1 MQKVEKEFILSDSTL
16 NCYGFRLL
24 TSGYMMDEFKKNPIG
39 YYMHQREKGVAVRWD
54 ELTIKG
60 DKVTAKP
67 VINLS
72 TARGQQIVDEV
83 NNGFLN
89 AASMG
94 HIIVLDSSDDPS
106 LMLPGQTGPTITKWY
121 NKECSLVDIPGN
133 SNSLTLHDKH
143 GEVINLQNFKV
154 HKLQNNSNHL
164 SIERLAH
171 SVIIDET
178 VELQLKRA
186 YEQNTIQAE
195 QMPTLK
201 KHFENRP
208 NDLKDLLQS
217 FSLQRLSYL
226 LQMPWVDLDKND
238 LLKELKTKDLMGFKK
253 RFKEHFNTEYIDTI

>member
-1 MQKVEKEFILSDSTL
+1 MQKVEKEFTLSDSTL

-24 TSGYMMDEFKKNPIG
+24 TSGYIIDEFKKNPIG

-54 ELTIKG
+54 ELTVKG

-72 TARGQQIVDEV
+72 GIRGQQIVDEV

-94 HIIVLDSSDDPS
+94 HIIVLDSSDAAE

-154 HKLQNNSNHL
+154 HNLQSANT
-164 SIERLAH
+164 ERLA
-171 SVIIDET
+171 SSISIEET
-178 VELQLKRA
+178 VEFQLRKA
-186 YEQNTIQAE
+186 FEQNTIQAS
-195 QMPTLK
+195 QVSILK
-201 KHFENRP
+201 KHYTNRP

-217 FSLQRLSYL
+217 FSSQRLSYL
-226 LQMPWVDLDKND
+226 LQMPWVDLDKKD
-238 LLKELKTKDLMGFKK
+238 LLNELKTRDLASFKK
-253 RFKEHFNTEYIDTI
+253 RFKEHFNIEYNK